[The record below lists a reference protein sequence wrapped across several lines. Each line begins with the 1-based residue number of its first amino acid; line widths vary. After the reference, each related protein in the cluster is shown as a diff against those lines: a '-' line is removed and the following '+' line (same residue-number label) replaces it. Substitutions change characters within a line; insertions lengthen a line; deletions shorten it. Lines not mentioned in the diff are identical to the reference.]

1 MDKPILVDA
10 DLKAGKALLSNLYK
24 SRFSVEAAF
33 WFYLSDS
40 NEWRLIFALPSVNRI
55 GPKAAYEKMQSQL
68 QKLDP
73 KYNLSLQ
80 NISIVSPKE
89 NLIMLLK
96 KVIHIGPKSSGIRF
110 TRNTINNVFIEDAYI
125 YRML

>member
-1 MDKPILVDA
+1 MDKPTLVKT
-10 DLKAGKALLSNLYK
+10 DLEAGKALLSVLDK
-24 SRFSVEAAF
+24 SRFSVKAAL

-40 NEWRLIFALPSVNRI
+40 NEWRLIFALPLVDRI
-55 GPKAAYEKMQSQL
+55 GPQAAYEKMQSQL

-73 KYNLSLQ
+73 KYNLALQ

-96 KVIHIGPKSSGIRF
+96 KVIHTEPESSGIRF

>member
-1 MDKPILVDA
+1 MDKPMLVDA
-10 DLKAGKALLSNLYK
+10 DLEAGKALLSNLDK

-40 NEWRLIFALPSVNRI
+40 NEWRLIFALPSVDRI
-55 GPKAAYEKMQSQL
+55 GPQAAYEKMQSQL

-73 KYNLSLQ
+73 KYNLALQ
-80 NISIVSPKE
+80 NITIVSPKE

-96 KVIHIGPKSSGIRF
+96 KVIHTGPKLSGIRF

>member
-1 MDKPILVDA
+1 MDKPILVEA
-10 DLKAGKALLSNLYK
+10 DLEAGKALLSNLDK
-24 SRFSVEAAF
+24 SRFSVKAAF

-40 NEWRLIFALPSVNRI
+40 NEWRLIFALPSVDRI
-55 GPKAAYEKMQSQL
+55 GPQAAYEKMQSQL

-73 KYNLSLQ
+73 KYNLALQ

-96 KVIHIGPKSSGIRF
+96 KVIHTGPESSGIRF

>member
-1 MDKPILVDA
+1 MDKPTLVET
-10 DLKAGKALLSNLYK
+10 DLEAGKALLSVLDK
-24 SRFSVEAAF
+24 SRFSVKAAL

-40 NEWRLIFALPSVNRI
+40 NEWRLIFALPSVDRI
-55 GPKAAYEKMQSQL
+55 GPQAAYEKMQSQL

-73 KYNLSLQ
+73 KYNLTLQ

-96 KVIHIGPKSSGIRF
+96 KAIRTGPGPSGIRF

>member
-1 MDKPILVDA
+1 MDKPTLVKT
-10 DLKAGKALLSNLYK
+10 DLEAGKALLSVLDK
-24 SRFSVEAAF
+24 SRFSVNAAF

-40 NEWRLIFALPSVNRI
+40 NEWRLIFALPLVDRI
-55 GPKAAYEKMQSQL
+55 GPQAAYEKMQSQL
-68 QKLDP
+68 QKLNP
-73 KYNLSLQ
+73 KYNLALQ

-96 KVIHIGPKSSGIRF
+96 KVIHTGLEPSSIRF

>member
-1 MDKPILVDA
+1 MDKPTLVET
-10 DLKAGKALLSNLYK
+10 DLEAGKALLSVLDK
-24 SRFSVEAAF
+24 SRFSVKAAL

-40 NEWRLIFALPSVNRI
+40 NEWRLIFALPLVDRI
-55 GPKAAYEKMQSQL
+55 GPQAAYEKMQSQL

-73 KYNLSLQ
+73 KYNLALQ

-96 KVIHIGPKSSGIRF
+96 KAIHAGPESSGIRF

>member
-10 DLKAGKALLSNLYK
+10 DLEAGKTLLSNLDK

-40 NEWRLIFALPSVNRI
+40 NEWRLIFALPSVDRI
-55 GPKAAYEKMQSQL
+55 GPQAAYEKMQSQL

-73 KYNLSLQ
+73 KYNLALQ

-96 KVIHIGPKSSGIRF
+96 KVIHTGPESSGIRF

>member
-1 MDKPILVDA
+1 MDKPILVDT
-10 DLKAGKALLSNLYK
+10 DLEAGKALLSNLEK
-24 SRFSVEAAF
+24 GRFKVKAAF

-40 NEWRLIFALPSVNRI
+40 NEWRLIFALPLVDRI
-55 GPKAAYEKMQSQL
+55 GPQAAYEKMQSQL

-73 KYNLSLQ
+73 KYNLALQ

-96 KVIHIGPKSSGIRF
+96 KVIPIGPKSSGIRF

>member
-1 MDKPILVDA
+1 MDKPILVEN
-10 DLKAGKALLSNLYK
+10 DLEAGKALLSVLDK
-24 SRFSVEAAF
+24 SRFSVKAAF

-40 NEWRLIFALPSVNRI
+40 NEWRLIFALPSVDRI
-55 GPKAAYEKMQSQL
+55 GPQAAYEKMQSQL

-73 KYNLSLQ
+73 TCDLALQ

-96 KVIHIGPKSSGIRF
+96 KVIHTGPGLHGIRF
-110 TRNTINNVFIEDAYI
+110 TRNTIDNVFIEDAYI